1 MSTEVKQEGEFKV
14 KKRTPKKLVNQKGN
28 IAKLDLTKP
37 GNEQGVVIPSVQKVV
52 IPKEELK
59 KQENAIQEQS
69 PDEVSILNE
78 SNTSEGIREGNEQ
91 TTDEKSARE
100 NNSNAGTEEIESPI
114 QVIEEDEDNS
124 EKKIAEEA
132 NKVSNTFEKETLP
145 EAPELPEGVNKLLK
159 FMEDTGGDVQ
169 DYARLNADY
178 STVDNTTLIKEY
190 YKQTKPHLDS
200 EDVSLLLEDFDYDE
214 EIDEDRDIRKKKL
227 AFKEEVAKAKNFLED
242 TKSKYY
248 EEIKLRP
255 GITQDQQK
263 ATDFFNRY
271 QEDEQNKQLVRDNFI
286 QSTNNYFSNDF
297 KGFDFKLGDKSF
309 KYGVK
314 DPSVVANKQKDLTE
328 FVGTFLNEKGD
339 MKDPAGYH
347 KAIYAARNADTMAS
361 HFYEQ
366 GKTDAIKDQIA
377 KSKNI
382 TTAPRQVAAGEI
394 TFGGMKVK
402 AISGVDSSKLK
413 IKNRKFNN

>member
-1 MSTEVKQEGEFKV
+1 VGLQEVGQVSEEVIVAGEDVAEKV
-14 KKRTPKKLVNQKGN
+14 
-28 IAKLDLTKP
+28 D
-37 GNEQGVVIPSVQKVV
+37 
-52 IPKEELK
+52 
-59 KQENAIQEQS
+59 S
-69 PDEVSILNE
+69 PL
-78 SNTSEGIREGNEQ
+78 Q
-91 TTDEKSARE
+91 
-100 NNSNAGTEEIESPI
+100 
-114 QVIEEDEDNS
+114 QIEET
-124 EKKIAEEA
+124 AET
-132 NKVSNTFEKETLP
+132 KTDLPTQKETTVNIEP
-145 EAPELPEGVNKLLK
+145 AVSELPEGVNKLLK
-159 FMEDTGGDVQ
+159 FMEETGGDVQ

-178 STVDNTTLIKEY
+178 SAVDNTTLIKEY

-200 EDVSLLLEDFDYDE
+200 EDVSLLLEDFSYDE

-255 GITQDQQK
+255 GITQEQQK

-271 QEDEQNKQLVRDNFI
+271 QQEEQRNIQVKENFNN
-286 QSTNNYFSNDF
+286 TTDNYFSNDF

-309 KYGVK
+309 RYGVK
-314 DPSVVANKQKDLTE
+314 DPSTVANKQKNITD
-328 FVGTFLNEKGD
+328 FIGTFLNEKGE

-347 KAIYAARNADTMAS
+347 KAIYAARNADTMAT

-366 GKTDAIKDQIA
+366 GKTDAIKEQLA

-382 TTAPRQVAAGEI
+382 TTEVRPTSTGEI

-413 IKNRKFNN
+413 IKNTKFKN

>member
-1 MSTEVKQEGEFKV
+1 MSTEVKQEVKQEGEFKI
-14 KKRTPKKLVNQKGN
+14 KSKTPKFKNLG
-28 IAKLDLTKP
+28 
-37 GNEQGVVIPSVQKVV
+37 
-52 IPKEELK
+52 
-59 KQENAIQEQS
+59 
-69 PDEVSILNE
+69 
-78 SNTSEGIREGNEQ
+78 
-91 TTDEKSARE
+91 
-100 NNSNAGTEEIESPI
+100 
-114 QVIEEDEDNS
+114 
-124 EKKIAEEA
+124 
-132 NKVSNTFEKETLP
+132 KVSNVTKIDLSNLPKEKEIKKEEKDAIQKSSTEESVLRTEQPEVGLQEVGQVSEEVIVAGEDVAEKVDSPLQQIEETAETKTDLP
-145 EAPELPEGVNKLLK
+145 TQKETTVNIEPAVSELPEGVNKLLK
-159 FMEDTGGDVQ
+159 FMEETGGDVQ

-178 STVDNTTLIKEY
+178 SAVDNTTLIKEY

-200 EDVSLLLEDFDYDE
+200 EDVSLLLEDFSYDE

-255 GITQDQQK
+255 GITQEQQK

-271 QEDEQNKQLVRDNFI
+271 QQEEQRNIQVKENFNN
-286 QSTNNYFSNDF
+286 TTDNYFSNDF

-309 KYGVK
+309 RYGVK
-314 DPSVVANKQKDLTE
+314 DPSTVANKQKNITD
-328 FVGTFLNEKGD
+328 FIGTFLNEKGE

-347 KAIYAARNADTMAS
+347 KAIYAARNADTMAT

-366 GKTDAIKDQIA
+366 GKTDAIKEQLA

-382 TTAPRQVAAGEI
+382 TTEVRPTSTGEI

-413 IKNRKFNN
+413 IKNTKFKN

>member
-1 MSTEVKQEGEFKV
+1 MSTEVKQEGEFKIKKRKPALKNLGKESSVTKVNFIDPAEAEEV
-14 KKRTPKKLVNQKGN
+14 KKEKT
-28 IAKLDLTKP
+28 
-37 GNEQGVVIPSVQKVV
+37 
-52 IPKEELK
+52 
-59 KQENAIQEQS
+59 NAIQESSTEESVLRTEQPEVGLQEVGQVSEEVIVASEDVEEEIDS
-69 PDEVSILNE
+69 PLQQVTE
-78 SNTSEGIREGNEQ
+78 EGVAEKTNEQ
-91 TTDEKSARE
+91 ITQVE
-100 NNSNAGTEEIESPI
+100 NTRQP
-114 QVIEEDEDNS
+114 V
-124 EKKIAEEA
+124 AE
-132 NKVSNTFEKETLP
+132 
-145 EAPELPEGVNKLLK
+145 ELPEGIDKLIK
-159 FMEDTGGDVQ
+159 FMKETGGDVN

-178 STVDNTTLIKEY
+178 SNVDNTTLIKEY

-200 EDVSLLLEDFDYDE
+200 EDLNLLLEDFDYDE

-255 GITQDQQK
+255 GITQEQQK

-271 QEDEQNKQLVRDNFI
+271 QQEEQRNIQVKESFDN
-286 QSTNNYFSNDF
+286 TTDNYFSNEF

-314 DPSVVANKQKDLTE
+314 DPSTVAKSQKNLTE
-328 FVGTFLNEKGD
+328 FIGTFLNEKGE

-347 KAIYAARNADTMAS
+347 KAIYAARNADTMAT

-366 GKTDAIKDQIA
+366 GKTDAIKEQIA

-382 TTAPRQVAAGEI
+382 TTEARQVATGDI
-394 TFGGMKVK
+394 SFGGMKVK
-402 AISGVDSSKLK
+402 AISGLDSSKLK
-413 IKNRKFNN
+413 IKTTKFNN

>member
-1 MSTEVKQEGEFKV
+1 MSTEVTQEVKQEGEFKI
-14 KKRTPKKLVNQKGN
+14 KSKTPRFKD
-28 IAKLDLTKP
+28 LD
-37 GNEQGVVIPSVQKVV
+37 
-52 IPKEELK
+52 
-59 KQENAIQEQS
+59 
-69 PDEVSILNE
+69 
-78 SNTSEGIREGNEQ
+78 
-91 TTDEKSARE
+91 
-100 NNSNAGTEEIESPI
+100 
-114 QVIEEDEDNS
+114 
-124 EKKIAEEA
+124 
-132 NKVSNTFEKETLP
+132 KVSNVTKIDLSNLPEKEETKKEKTDAVQESSTEESVLRTEQPGVGLQEVGEIHEEPVITSEDAAEKVDTPLQQVEETTEIKPNVSAQP
-145 EAPELPEGVNKLLK
+145 EAVVNTPPPAPELPEGINKLLK

-178 STVDNTTLIKEY
+178 SNVDNTTLIREY

-200 EDVSLLLEDFDYDE
+200 EDVSLLLEDFSYDAE
-214 EIDEDRDIRKKKL
+214 LDEDRDIRKKKL

-255 GITQDQQK
+255 GVTQDQQK

-271 QEDEQNKQLVRDNFI
+271 KEDEQANELVRENFI
-286 QSTNNYFSNDF
+286 QTTNNYFANDF
-297 KGFDFKLGDKSF
+297 KGFDFKLGNKSF

-314 DPSVVANKQKDLTE
+314 DPSVVADKQKDLSE
-328 FVGTFLNEKGD
+328 FVGTFLNKDGNI
-339 MKDPAGYH
+339 KDPAGYH

-366 GKTDAIKDQIA
+366 GKTDAIKEQIA

-382 TTAPRQVAAGEI
+382 TTEARQVPTGEI

>member
-1 MSTEVKQEGEFKV
+1 MSTEVKQEVKQEGEFKI
-14 KKRTPKKLVNQKGN
+14 KSKTPKFK
-28 IAKLDLTKP
+28 DL
-37 GNEQGVVIPSVQKVV
+37 G
-52 IPKEELK
+52 
-59 KQENAIQEQS
+59 
-69 PDEVSILNE
+69 
-78 SNTSEGIREGNEQ
+78 
-91 TTDEKSARE
+91 
-100 NNSNAGTEEIESPI
+100 
-114 QVIEEDEDNS
+114 
-124 EKKIAEEA
+124 
-132 NKVSNTFEKETLP
+132 KVSNVTKIDLSNLPEKEETKKEKTDAVQESSTEESVLRAEQP
-145 EAPELPEGVNKLLK
+145 GVGLQEVGETHKEPVVAGEDATEKVDTPLQQIEETTEVNSNVPIQTEAVVNTPPPELPEGVNKLLK

>member
-1 MSTEVKQEGEFKV
+1 MSTEVKQEVKQEGEFKI
-14 KKRTPKKLVNQKGN
+14 KRKTPKFKD
-28 IAKLDLTKP
+28 LDKVSNVTKIDLSNLP
-37 GNEQGVVIPSVQKVV
+37 E
-52 IPKEELK
+52 KEETK
-59 KQENAIQEQS
+59 KEKTDAVQESSTEESVLRTEQS
-69 PDEVSILNE
+69 GVGLQEVGETHEEPIVAGE
-78 SNTSEGIREGNEQ
+78 DAT
-91 TTDEKSARE
+91 EKVD
-100 NNSNAGTEEIESPI
+100 TPLQQVEEITEIETNTPI
-114 QVIEEDEDNS
+114 QVKD
-124 EKKIAEEA
+124 A
-132 NKVSNTFEKETLP
+132 VNTQPL
-145 EAPELPEGVNKLLK
+145 APELPEGVNKLLK
-159 FMEDTGGDVQ
+159 FMEETGGDVS

-255 GITQDQQK
+255 GITQEQQK

-271 QEDEQNKQLVRDNFI
+271 QQEEQRNIQVKENFDNTTD
-286 QSTNNYFSNDF
+286 SYFTNDF

-314 DPSVVANKQKDLTE
+314 DPSTVASKQKNITD
-328 FVGTFLNEKGD
+328 FIGTFLNEKGE

-347 KAIYAARNADTMAS
+347 KAIYAARNADTMAT

-366 GKTDAIKDQIA
+366 GKTDAIKEQIA

-382 TTAPRQVAAGEI
+382 TTEVRSTSTGEV

>member
-1 MSTEVKQEGEFKV
+1 MSTEVTQKVKQEGEFKI
-14 KKRTPKKLVNQKGN
+14 KSKTPKFKNLGKVSNVTK
-28 IAKLDLTKP
+28 IDLS
-37 GNEQGVVIPSVQKVV
+37 NL
-52 IPKEELK
+52 PKEKEIK
-59 KQENAIQEQS
+59 KEETDAIQES
-69 PDEVSILNE
+69 S
-78 SNTSEGIREGNEQ
+78 
-91 TTDEKSARE
+91 
-100 NNSNAGTEEIESPI
+100 TEESVLRTEQPEVGLQEVGQVSEEVIVAGEDATEKVDTPLQQVEEITEIETNTPI
-114 QVIEEDEDNS
+114 
-124 EKKIAEEA
+124 
-132 NKVSNTFEKETLP
+132 KVKDAVNTQPL
-145 EAPELPEGVNKLLK
+145 APELPEGVNKLLK
-159 FMEDTGGDVQ
+159 FMEETGGDVQ

-200 EDVSLLLEDFDYDE
+200 EDVSLLLEDFSYDAE
-214 EIDEDRDIRKKKL
+214 LDEDRDIRKKKL

-255 GITQDQQK
+255 GVTQDQQK

-271 QEDEQNKQLVRDNFI
+271 KEDEQANELVRENFI
-286 QSTNNYFSNDF
+286 QTTNNYFANDF
-297 KGFDFKLGDKSF
+297 KGFDFKLGNKSF
-309 KYGVK
+309 KYSVK
-314 DPSVVANKQKDLTE
+314 DPSVVANKQRDLSE
-328 FVGTFLNEKGD
+328 FVGTFLNENGD

-366 GKTDAIKDQIA
+366 GKTDAIKEQIA

-382 TTAPRQVAAGEI
+382 TTEPRQAPTGEI

-413 IKNRKFNN
+413 IKNTKFKN

>member
-1 MSTEVKQEGEFKV
+1 MSTEVTQEVKQEGEFKI
-14 KKRTPKKLVNQKGN
+14 KSKTPRFKD
-28 IAKLDLTKP
+28 LDKVSNVTKIDLSNLP
-37 GNEQGVVIPSVQKVV
+37 E
-52 IPKEELK
+52 KEETK
-59 KQENAIQEQS
+59 KEKTDAIQEPSTEESVLRTEQ
-69 PDEVSILNE
+69 PGVGLQEVGEIHE
-78 SNTSEGIREGNEQ
+78 EPVITSEDAAEKVDTPLQQVEE
-91 TTDEKSARE
+91 TTEIKPNVSAQ
-100 NNSNAGTEEIESPI
+100 P
-114 QVIEEDEDNS
+114 
-124 EKKIAEEA
+124 EA
-132 NKVSNTFEKETLP
+132 VVNTP
-145 EAPELPEGVNKLLK
+145 PPAPELPEGINKLLK

-178 STVDNTTLIKEY
+178 SNVDNTTLIREY

-200 EDVSLLLEDFDYDE
+200 EDVSLLLEDFSYDAE
-214 EIDEDRDIRKKKL
+214 LDEDRDIRKKKL

-255 GITQDQQK
+255 GVTQDQQK

-271 QEDEQNKQLVRDNFI
+271 KEDEQANELVRENFI
-286 QSTNNYFSNDF
+286 QSTNNYFTNDF
-297 KGFDFKLGDKSF
+297 KGFDFKLGNKSF

-314 DPSVVANKQKDLTE
+314 DPSVVADKQKDLSE
-328 FVGTFLNEKGD
+328 FVGTFLNKDGNI
-339 MKDPAGYH
+339 KDPAGYH

-366 GKTDAIKDQIA
+366 GKTDAIKEQIA

-382 TTAPRQVAAGEI
+382 TTEARQVPTGEI

>member
-1 MSTEVKQEGEFKV
+1 MSTEVKQEVKQEGEFKI
-14 KKRTPKKLVNQKGN
+14 KSKTPKFKNLG
-28 IAKLDLTKP
+28 
-37 GNEQGVVIPSVQKVV
+37 
-52 IPKEELK
+52 
-59 KQENAIQEQS
+59 
-69 PDEVSILNE
+69 
-78 SNTSEGIREGNEQ
+78 
-91 TTDEKSARE
+91 
-100 NNSNAGTEEIESPI
+100 
-114 QVIEEDEDNS
+114 
-124 EKKIAEEA
+124 
-132 NKVSNTFEKETLP
+132 KVSNVTKIDLSNLPEKEEIKKEKTDAVQKSSTEESVLRTEQP
-145 EAPELPEGVNKLLK
+145 EVGLQEVGETHEEPAVAGEDATKKVDTPLQQVEKITEIETNTPIKVNDAVNTQPIAPELPEGVNKLLK
-159 FMEDTGGDVQ
+159 FMEETGGDVQ

-178 STVDNTTLIKEY
+178 SAVDNTTLIKEY

-200 EDVSLLLEDFDYDE
+200 EDVSLLLEDFSYDE

-227 AFKEEVAKAKNFLED
+227 AFKEEVAKAKNFLEE

-255 GITQDQQK
+255 GITQEQQK

-271 QEDEQNKQLVRDNFI
+271 QQEEQRNIQVKENF
-286 QSTNNYFSNDF
+286 NNITDSYFTNDF
-297 KGFDFKLGDKSF
+297 KGFDFKLGNKSF

-314 DPSVVANKQKDLTE
+314 DPSTVASKQKNITD
-328 FVGTFLNEKGD
+328 FIGTFLNEKGE

-347 KAIYAARNADTMAS
+347 KAIYAARNADTMAT

-366 GKTDAIKDQIA
+366 GKTDAIKEQLA

-382 TTAPRQVAAGEI
+382 TTEVRPTSTGEI

-413 IKNRKFNN
+413 IKNTKFKN

>member
-1 MSTEVKQEGEFKV
+1 MSTEVNQEVKQEGEFKI
-14 KKRTPKKLVNQKGN
+14 KSKTPKFK
-28 IAKLDLTKP
+28 DLGKVSNVTKIDLSNLP
-37 GNEQGVVIPSVQKVV
+37 E
-52 IPKEELK
+52 KEETK
-59 KQENAIQEQS
+59 KEETDAVQES
-69 PDEVSILNE
+69 S
-78 SNTSEGIREGNEQ
+78 
-91 TTDEKSARE
+91 
-100 NNSNAGTEEIESPI
+100 TEESVLRTEQPGVGLQEVGETHKEPIVASEDATEKVNTPLQQVEEITEIKTNTPI
-114 QVIEEDEDNS
+114 QVND
-124 EKKIAEEA
+124 A
-132 NKVSNTFEKETLP
+132 VNTQPL
-145 EAPELPEGVNKLLK
+145 ASELPEGVNKLLK

-214 EIDEDRDIRKKKL
+214 EMDEDRDIRKKKL

-271 QEDEQNKQLVRDNFI
+271 QEDEQNKELVRNNFL

-314 DPSVVANKQKDLTE
+314 DPSVVADKQKDLTE

>member
-1 MSTEVKQEGEFKV
+1 MSTEVKQEVKQEGEFKI
-14 KKRTPKKLVNQKGN
+14 KRKTPKFKD
-28 IAKLDLTKP
+28 LDKVSNVTKIDLSNLP
-37 GNEQGVVIPSVQKVV
+37 EKEETKKEKTDAVQK
-52 IPKEELK
+52 
-59 KQENAIQEQS
+59 S
-69 PDEVSILNE
+69 S
-78 SNTSEGIREGNEQ
+78 
-91 TTDEKSARE
+91 
-100 NNSNAGTEEIESPI
+100 TEESVLRTEQPGVGLQEVGETHEEPIVAGEDATEKVDTPLQQVEEITEIETNTPI
-114 QVIEEDEDNS
+114 QVKD
-124 EKKIAEEA
+124 A
-132 NKVSNTFEKETLP
+132 VSTQPL
-145 EAPELPEGVNKLLK
+145 APELPEGVNKLLK
-159 FMEDTGGDVQ
+159 FMEETGGDVS

-227 AFKEEVAKAKNFLED
+227 AFKEEVAKAKNFLEN

-255 GITQDQQK
+255 GITQEQQK

-271 QEDEQNKQLVRDNFI
+271 QQEEQRNIQVKENFDNTTD
-286 QSTNNYFSNDF
+286 SYFTNDF

-314 DPSVVANKQKDLTE
+314 DPSTVASKQKNITD
-328 FVGTFLNEKGD
+328 FIGTFLNEKGE

-347 KAIYAARNADTMAS
+347 KAIYAARNADTMAT

-366 GKTDAIKDQIA
+366 GKTDAIKEQIA

-382 TTAPRQVAAGEI
+382 TTEVRSTSTGEV

>member
-1 MSTEVKQEGEFKV
+1 MSTEVNQEVKQEGEFKI
-14 KKRTPKKLVNQKGN
+14 KSKTPKFK
-28 IAKLDLTKP
+28 DLGKVSNVTKIDLSNLP
-37 GNEQGVVIPSVQKVV
+37 E
-52 IPKEELK
+52 KEETK
-59 KQENAIQEQS
+59 KEETDAVQES
-69 PDEVSILNE
+69 S
-78 SNTSEGIREGNEQ
+78 
-91 TTDEKSARE
+91 
-100 NNSNAGTEEIESPI
+100 TEESVLRTEQPGVGLQEVGETHKEPIVASEDATEKVNTPLQQVEEITEIKTNTPI
-114 QVIEEDEDNS
+114 QVND
-124 EKKIAEEA
+124 A
-132 NKVSNTFEKETLP
+132 VNTQPL
-145 EAPELPEGVNKLLK
+145 ASELPEGVNKLLK

-214 EIDEDRDIRKKKL
+214 EMDEDRDIRKKKL

-255 GITQDQQK
+255 GITQEQQK

-271 QEDEQNKQLVRDNFI
+271 QQEEQRNIQVKENFDNTTD
-286 QSTNNYFSNDF
+286 SYFTNDF
-297 KGFDFKLGDKSF
+297 KGFDFKLGDKNF
-309 KYGVK
+309 KYGIK
-314 DPSVVANKQKDLTE
+314 DPSVVADKQKNLSD
-328 FVGTFLNEKGD
+328 FVGTFLDENGQ

-366 GKTDAIKDQIA
+366 GKTDAIKEQIA

-382 TTAPRQVAAGEI
+382 TTEPRQTAAGEI
-394 TFGGMKVK
+394 TFGGMKIK

>member
-1 MSTEVKQEGEFKV
+1 MSTEVTQKVKQEGEFKI
-14 KKRTPKKLVNQKGN
+14 KSKTPKFKNLG
-28 IAKLDLTKP
+28 
-37 GNEQGVVIPSVQKVV
+37 
-52 IPKEELK
+52 
-59 KQENAIQEQS
+59 
-69 PDEVSILNE
+69 
-78 SNTSEGIREGNEQ
+78 
-91 TTDEKSARE
+91 
-100 NNSNAGTEEIESPI
+100 
-114 QVIEEDEDNS
+114 
-124 EKKIAEEA
+124 
-132 NKVSNTFEKETLP
+132 KVSNVTKIDLSNLPKEKEIKKEEKDAIQKSSTEESVLRTEQP
-145 EAPELPEGVNKLLK
+145 EVGLQEVGQVSEEVIVAGEDATEKVDTPLQQVEEITEIETNTPIKVKDAVNTQPLAPELPEGVNKLLK
-159 FMEDTGGDVQ
+159 FMEETGGDVQ

-200 EDVSLLLEDFDYDE
+200 EDVSLLLEDFSYDAE
-214 EIDEDRDIRKKKL
+214 LDEDRDIRKKKL

-255 GITQDQQK
+255 GVTQDQQK

-271 QEDEQNKQLVRDNFI
+271 KEDEQANELVRENFI
-286 QSTNNYFSNDF
+286 QTTNNYFANDF
-297 KGFDFKLGDKSF
+297 KGFDFKLGNKSF
-309 KYGVK
+309 KYSVK
-314 DPSVVANKQKDLTE
+314 DPSVVANKQRDLSE
-328 FVGTFLNEKGD
+328 FVGTFLNENGD

-366 GKTDAIKDQIA
+366 GKTDAIKEQIA

-382 TTAPRQVAAGEI
+382 TTEPRQAPTGEI

-413 IKNRKFNN
+413 IKNTKFKN

>member
-1 MSTEVKQEGEFKV
+1 MSTEVTQEVKQEGEFKI
-14 KKRTPKKLVNQKGN
+14 KSKTPKFK
-28 IAKLDLTKP
+28 DL
-37 GNEQGVVIPSVQKVV
+37 G
-52 IPKEELK
+52 
-59 KQENAIQEQS
+59 
-69 PDEVSILNE
+69 
-78 SNTSEGIREGNEQ
+78 
-91 TTDEKSARE
+91 
-100 NNSNAGTEEIESPI
+100 
-114 QVIEEDEDNS
+114 
-124 EKKIAEEA
+124 
-132 NKVSNTFEKETLP
+132 KVSNVTKIDLSNLPEKEETKKEKTDAVQESSTEESVLRTEQP
-145 EAPELPEGVNKLLK
+145 GVGLQEVGETHKEPVVAGEDATEKVDTPLQQIEETTEVNSNVPIQTEAVVNTPPPELPEGVNKLLK
-159 FMEDTGGDVQ
+159 FMKDTGGDVQ

-255 GITQDQQK
+255 GITQEQQK

-271 QEDEQNKQLVRDNFI
+271 QQEEQRNIQVKENFDNTTD
-286 QSTNNYFSNDF
+286 SYFTNDF

-314 DPSVVANKQKDLTE
+314 DPSTVASKQKNITD
-328 FVGTFLNEKGD
+328 FIGTFLNEKGE

-347 KAIYAARNADTMAS
+347 KAIYAARNADTMAT

-366 GKTDAIKDQIA
+366 GKTDAIKEQIA

-382 TTAPRQVAAGEI
+382 TTEVRSTSTGEV

>member
-1 MSTEVKQEGEFKV
+1 MSTEVKQEVKQEGEFKI
-14 KKRTPKKLVNQKGN
+14 KRKTPKFKD
-28 IAKLDLTKP
+28 LD
-37 GNEQGVVIPSVQKVV
+37 
-52 IPKEELK
+52 
-59 KQENAIQEQS
+59 
-69 PDEVSILNE
+69 
-78 SNTSEGIREGNEQ
+78 
-91 TTDEKSARE
+91 
-100 NNSNAGTEEIESPI
+100 
-114 QVIEEDEDNS
+114 
-124 EKKIAEEA
+124 
-132 NKVSNTFEKETLP
+132 KVSNVTKIDLSNLPEKEETKKEKTDAVQESSTEESVLRTEQPGVGLQEVGEIHEEPVITSEDAAEKVDTPLQQVEETTEIKPNVSAQP
-145 EAPELPEGVNKLLK
+145 EAVVNTPPPAPELPEGINKLLK

-178 STVDNTTLIKEY
+178 SNVDNTTLIREY

-200 EDVSLLLEDFDYDE
+200 EDVSLLLEDFSYDAE
-214 EIDEDRDIRKKKL
+214 LDEDRDIRKKKL

-255 GITQDQQK
+255 GVTQDQQK

-271 QEDEQNKQLVRDNFI
+271 KEDEQANELVRENFI
-286 QSTNNYFSNDF
+286 QTTNNYFANDF
-297 KGFDFKLGDKSF
+297 KGFDFKLGNKSF

-314 DPSVVANKQKDLTE
+314 DPSVVADKQKDLSE
-328 FVGTFLNEKGD
+328 FVGTFLNKDGNI
-339 MKDPAGYH
+339 KDPAGYH

-366 GKTDAIKDQIA
+366 GKTDAIKEQIA

-382 TTAPRQVAAGEI
+382 TTEARQVPTGEI

>member
-1 MSTEVKQEGEFKV
+1 MSTEVKQEVKQEGEFKI
-14 KKRTPKKLVNQKGN
+14 KSKTPKFKNLG
-28 IAKLDLTKP
+28 
-37 GNEQGVVIPSVQKVV
+37 
-52 IPKEELK
+52 
-59 KQENAIQEQS
+59 
-69 PDEVSILNE
+69 
-78 SNTSEGIREGNEQ
+78 
-91 TTDEKSARE
+91 
-100 NNSNAGTEEIESPI
+100 
-114 QVIEEDEDNS
+114 
-124 EKKIAEEA
+124 
-132 NKVSNTFEKETLP
+132 KVSNVTKIDLSNLPEKEETKKEKTNAVQESSTEESVLRTEQP
-145 EAPELPEGVNKLLK
+145 KLGLQEVGETHEEPVSSSENVEKEVNSPLQQVDEVNESAKIETPAVETKIVTEELPEGVNKLLK
-159 FMEDTGGDVQ
+159 FMEETGGDIQ

-178 STVDNTTLIKEY
+178 SNVDNTTLIKEY

-200 EDVSLLLEDFDYDE
+200 EDVSLLLEDFSYDE

-227 AFKEEVAKAKNFLED
+227 AFKEEVAKAKNFLEN

-255 GITQDQQK
+255 GITQEQQK

-271 QEDEQNKQLVRDNFI
+271 QQEEQRNIQVKENFDNTTD
-286 QSTNNYFSNDF
+286 SYFTNDF

-314 DPSVVANKQKDLTE
+314 DPSTVASKQKNITD
-328 FVGTFLNEKGD
+328 FIGTFLNEKGE

-347 KAIYAARNADTMAS
+347 KAIYAARNADTMAT

-366 GKTDAIKDQIA
+366 GKTDAIKEQLA

-382 TTAPRQVAAGEI
+382 TTEVRPTSTGEI

-413 IKNRKFNN
+413 IKNTKFKN

>member
-1 MSTEVKQEGEFKV
+1 MSTEVNQEVKQEGEFKI
-14 KKRTPKKLVNQKGN
+14 KSKTPKFK
-28 IAKLDLTKP
+28 DL
-37 GNEQGVVIPSVQKVV
+37 G
-52 IPKEELK
+52 
-59 KQENAIQEQS
+59 
-69 PDEVSILNE
+69 
-78 SNTSEGIREGNEQ
+78 
-91 TTDEKSARE
+91 
-100 NNSNAGTEEIESPI
+100 
-114 QVIEEDEDNS
+114 
-124 EKKIAEEA
+124 
-132 NKVSNTFEKETLP
+132 KVSNVTKIDLSNLPEKEETKKEETDAVQESSTEESVLRTEQP
-145 EAPELPEGVNKLLK
+145 KLGLQEVGETHKEPVVAGEDATEKVDTPLQQIEETTEVNSNVPIQTEAVVNTQPLASELPEGVNKLLK

-314 DPSVVANKQKDLTE
+314 DPSVVADKQKDLTE

>member
-1 MSTEVKQEGEFKV
+1 MSTEVNQEVKQEGEFKI
-14 KKRTPKKLVNQKGN
+14 KSKTPKFK
-28 IAKLDLTKP
+28 DLGKVSNVTKIDLSNLP
-37 GNEQGVVIPSVQKVV
+37 E
-52 IPKEELK
+52 KEETK
-59 KQENAIQEQS
+59 KEETDAVQES
-69 PDEVSILNE
+69 S
-78 SNTSEGIREGNEQ
+78 
-91 TTDEKSARE
+91 
-100 NNSNAGTEEIESPI
+100 TEESVLRTEQPGVGLQEVGETHKEPIVASEDATEKVNTPLQQVEEITEIKTNTPI
-114 QVIEEDEDNS
+114 QVND
-124 EKKIAEEA
+124 A
-132 NKVSNTFEKETLP
+132 VNTQPL
-145 EAPELPEGVNKLLK
+145 ASELPEGVNKLLK

-314 DPSVVANKQKDLTE
+314 DPSVVADKQKDLTE

>member
-1 MSTEVKQEGEFKV
+1 MSTEVKQEGEFKIKKRKPALKNLGKESSVTKVNFIDPAKAEEV
-14 KKRTPKKLVNQKGN
+14 KKEETNAVQKPSTEESVLRTEQPEVGLQEVGQVSEEVIVASEDVEEEIDSPLQQVTEEGVAEK
-28 IAKLDLTKP
+28 T
-37 GNEQGVVIPSVQKVV
+37 NEQITQV
-52 IPKEELK
+52 
-59 KQENAIQEQS
+59 
-69 PDEVSILNE
+69 E
-78 SNTSEGIREGNEQ
+78 STPQ
-91 TTDEKSARE
+91 
-100 NNSNAGTEEIESPI
+100 P
-114 QVIEEDEDNS
+114 V
-124 EKKIAEEA
+124 AE
-132 NKVSNTFEKETLP
+132 
-145 EAPELPEGVNKLLK
+145 ELPEGIDKLIK
-159 FMEDTGGDVQ
+159 FMKETGGDVN

-178 STVDNTTLIKEY
+178 SNVDNTTLIKEY

-255 GITQDQQK
+255 GITQEQQK

-271 QEDEQNKQLVRDNFI
+271 QQEEQRNIQVKESFDN
-286 QSTNNYFSNDF
+286 TTDNYFSNEF

-314 DPSVVANKQKDLTE
+314 DPSTVAKSQKNLTE
-328 FVGTFLNEKGD
+328 FIGTFLNEKGE

-347 KAIYAARNADTMAS
+347 KAIYAARNADTMAT

-366 GKTDAIKDQIA
+366 GKTDAIKEQIA

-382 TTAPRQVAAGEI
+382 TTEARQVATGDI
-394 TFGGMKVK
+394 SFGGMKVK
-402 AISGVDSSKLK
+402 AISGLDSSKLK
-413 IKNRKFNN
+413 IKTTKFNN

>member
-28 IAKLDLTKP
+28 ITKLDLTKP

-100 NNSNAGTEEIESPI
+100 NNSNAGAEEIESPI

-145 EAPELPEGVNKLLK
+145 EAQDLPDGIDKLIK
-159 FMEDTGGDVQ
+159 FMKETGGDVN

-178 STVDNTTLIKEY
+178 STVDNTTLIREY

-200 EDVSLLLEDFDYDE
+200 EDVSLLLEDFDYDA

-255 GITQDQQK
+255 GVTQDQQK

-271 QEDEQNKQLVRDNFI
+271 NEEQKQNEEIRESFFNTTKD
-286 QSTNNYFSNDF
+286 YFSNDF
-297 KGFDFKLGDKSF
+297 KGFDFKLGNK
-309 KYGVK
+309 KVRYGVK
-314 DPSVVANKQKDLTE
+314 DPISVAESQKDLNT
-328 FVGTFLNEKGD
+328 FVGKFLDNEGK
-339 MKDPAGYH
+339 MNDPGGYH
-347 KAIYAARNADTMAS
+347 KAIYAARNADTMAT

-366 GKTDAIKDQIA
+366 GRADAIKDQIA

-382 TTAPRQVAAGEI
+382 TTEPRQTASGDVFVNGL
-394 TFGGMKVK
+394 KVK
-402 AISGVDSSKLK
+402 ALSGVDSSKLK